1 MKHVQLWPLTFFIW
15 IQKGVWVSVTG
26 TKVPAGPQV
35 FSDVTH
41 FGFEMLGESALG
53 NKLITRDSRSSFK
66 LFFFL
71 LSFPATA
78 SKTQTLNAQTLFLEI
93 RIGLGVTWFTKK
105 ENTHYL
111 QDHNYIW
118 YHVAGGRL
126 NYKAFLSCLQ
136 RKSDEAC
143 VTIRAWSF
151 ICTASVCW
159 KV

>member
-1 MKHVQLWPLTFFIW
+1 MFIF
-15 IQKGVWVSVTG
+15 QT
-26 TKVPAGPQV
+26 
-35 FSDVTH
+35 
-41 FGFEMLGESALG
+41 L
-53 NKLITRDSRSSFK
+53 
-66 LFFFL
+66 FFL

-105 ENTHYL
+105 ENTHHL

-118 YHVAGGRL
+118 YHMAGGRL

-143 VTIRAWSF
+143 VTIRAWSTKTPLKKCTKKCELHLNISRELRNHNQWIVWHGF
-151 ICTASVCW
+151 ICDLTPLSGCVCLGEV
-159 KV
+159 KVPHPA